1 MSYIYTWFANWDY
14 LLLLLLRVSALIFTS
29 PIFGR
34 KNIPVIAR
42 IGYCACITYLFFITM
57 PHTQPIDYHDDILL
71 FVLLCVKELL
81 FGLVIGFVLNLFFT
95 LVFTS
100 GQLMDMQMG
109 FGIGSVYNPQNNIN
123 VPMVGNFLNL
133 IMLIVFF
140 AMNGHHRL
148 IQILYLTVVK
158 IPVGQVSFSTNI
170 TWVAVELFVQT
181 FALAV
186 SIALPIII
194 SGLLAQALLG
204 VMVRSVPQINAFAIG
219 LPLEVMIGLVV
230 LLAML
235 PVYINFLPSVF
246 DQMYIGLD
254 NMFGALMGG

>member
-1 MSYIYTWFANWDY
+1 MNYINTWFANWDY

-34 KNIPVIAR
+34 RNIPAMAR
-42 IGYCACITYLFFITM
+42 IGYCACITYLFFVSL
-57 PHTQPIDYHDDILL
+57 PAVQPIEYHDDIFI

-81 FGLVIGFVLNLFFT
+81 FGLVMGYILNLFFT
-95 LVFTS
+95 MVFTA

-109 FGIGSVYNPQNNIN
+109 FGIGSVYDPASNMS
-123 VPMVGNFLNL
+123 VPIVGNFLNI

-148 IQILYLTVVK
+148 IQILYLTVEKV
-158 IPVGQVSFSTNI
+158 PVGQVVFTPNI
-170 TWVAVELFVQT
+170 TWVAVEF
-181 FALAV
+181 FAQCFSLAI

-194 SGLLAQALLG
+194 SGLLAQALMG
-204 VMVRSVPQINAFAIG
+204 VIIRSVPQINAFAIG
-219 LPLEVMIGLVV
+219 LPMEVLVGLVV
-230 LLAML
+230 LMAMM
-235 PVYINFLPSVF
+235 PVYISFLPNVF
-246 DQMYIGLD
+246 DQMYTGLD